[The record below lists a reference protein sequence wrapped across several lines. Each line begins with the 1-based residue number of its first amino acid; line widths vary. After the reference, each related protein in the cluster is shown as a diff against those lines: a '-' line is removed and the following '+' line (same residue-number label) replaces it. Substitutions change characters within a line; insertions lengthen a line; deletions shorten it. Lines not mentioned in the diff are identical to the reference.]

1 MTQPTARTERDAAG
15 AYELLA
21 SATTEPTVLAVLTD
35 EELLA
40 LSGAQAGEL
49 TGTPF
54 LDASGFD
61 QEVSAAVALRSLIA
75 RGLVELED
83 EGRESEGEDLATGGA
98 ARRAAQLDRVLA
110 GLLTLRSSPLAL
122 ANLTRRVADQ
132 TTSIV
137 VYLYPRGG
145 VLEELITVDGF
156 HHFSLPTREAVPER
170 LARYVD
176 QAGVA
181 AEEDGESVAATIE
194 QLDSEDSEI
203 GRRLRDTRALL
214 ADGWRE
220 VDLLEAGDSDA

>member
-1 MTQPTARTERDAAG
+1 M
-15 AYELLA
+15 
-21 SATTEPTVLAVLTD
+21 
-35 EELLA
+35 
-40 LSGAQAGEL
+40 
-49 TGTPF
+49 
-54 LDASGFD
+54 
-61 QEVSAAVALRSLIA
+61 
-75 RGLVELED
+75 ELED
-83 EGRESEGEDLATGGA
+83 EGRESEGEDLATGG
-98 ARRAAQLDRVLA
+98 AAQLDRVLA

-122 ANLTRRVADQ
+122 VNLTLRVADQ

-203 GRRLRDTRALL
+203 GRRLRDTRALTVVTSAGGAGTAQL
-214 ADGWRE
+214 SIMATADA
-220 VDLLEAGDSDA
+220 VFAMDNPTAGRRHGRGAGNQRGLVACTAGKGATPPQRALSTRPLTLVP